1 MNDMTEYSTN
11 IIKCIDEWS
20 CAASKCDGD
29 SDCLEECAQQLRR
42 SLDDIFP
49 PSKSID
55 LESDKINY
63 LLSSIFFLANRL
75 TKSTIGLSEL
85 DKAMGDVKLGNVDF
99 DKNTEAYNKFQN
111 RLDRILREYF

>member
-1 MNDMTEYSTN
+1 MNDMTEYSAK

-20 CAASKCDGD
+20 SEASKCDGN

-42 SLDDIFP
+42 SLDNIFP

-55 LESDKINY
+55 LESDKVNY

-75 TKSTIGLSEL
+75 AKGTIGISEL
-85 DKAMGDVKLGNVDF
+85 DKAIGKMSIEEKENKELYNRFREQLG
-99 DKNTEAYNKFQN
+99 E
-111 RLDRILREYF
+111 ILKKYF